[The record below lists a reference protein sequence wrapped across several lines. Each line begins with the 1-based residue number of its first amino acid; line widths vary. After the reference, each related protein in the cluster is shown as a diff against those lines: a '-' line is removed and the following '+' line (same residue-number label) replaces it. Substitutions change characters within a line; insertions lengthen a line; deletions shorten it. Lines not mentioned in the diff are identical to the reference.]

1 MNAFSTTNVDT
12 HDAHNVCGDVF
23 SEYSR
28 GFSLANKAKTYYSLE
43 KVRILTKDSLHL
55 FSKVLI

>member
-1 MNAFSTTNVDT
+1 MLFRPPITIHMMHTTCVVMYLVNIV
-12 HDAHNVCGDVF
+12 
-23 SEYSR
+23 E